1 MYYIISD
8 KFFLNFCFFQ
18 ILDVVDNYP
27 SHVTVT
33 SSRPESYPLS
43 ERGEKIKKE
52 CSKKYTECEKED
64 GRVPSSF
71 LYSRVALTVAVTL
84 ADYFAKTIKVKVAE
98 PCTFRS
104 PKGAIIEVH
113 GQTSAKGSHIMPR
126 GNAESRR
133 NDFAYNKAINI
144 IYQSKSNSYSRK
156 RSFAV
161 SQSLHA
167 VAPWLRKSMHS
178 EFQSFLFEK
187 LNLPITS

>member
-1 MYYIISD
+1 M
-8 KFFLNFCFFQ
+8 
-18 ILDVVDNYP
+18 
-27 SHVTVT
+27 TVT
-33 SSRPESYPLS
+33 SSRPESYTLS
-43 ERGEKIKKE
+43 DRGEKIKKE
-52 CSKKYTECEKED
+52 SARKYTEFEKED
-64 GRVPSSF
+64 GREPSSF

-84 ADYFAKTIKVKVAE
+84 ADLFAKKVSVKVAE

-113 GQTSAKGSHIMPR
+113 GQTGAKGSHIMPR

-144 IYQSKSNSYSRK
+144 IYQSKSHSRK

-167 VAPWLRKSMHS
+167 VAPWVRKSLHA

-187 LNLPITS
+187 LNLPMTLEM